1 MTSQPYAAR
10 PVRIGVQLQPQ
21 HTDYATLRRT
31 VAAVEEA
38 GVDIIFNW
46 DHFFPL
52 SGDPDGL
59 HYECY
64 TTLAAW
70 AEQTERVQL
79 GALVTCN
86 SYRNPDLLA
95 DMVRTIDHISGGRV
109 VLGIGAGW
117 AERDYT
123 DYGYPFGTAGSRIAD
138 LGEALPRIKHRWTQ
152 LNPAPVR
159 DVPVLIGGGGEKKT
173 LRLVAEHADIWHG
186 FGDADVLAHKN
197 EVLDG
202 WCAQVGRDP
211 GEIER
216 SADAQGKGPEEVGE
230 GLVGVGTR
238 LVTLSSNSDDGFDL
252 GLLRSWLEFR
262 DEQNAA
268 AAVG

>member
-1 MTSQPYAAR
+1 MTEQPYADR

-21 HTDYATLRRT
+21 HSDYAGLRSA
-31 VAAVEEA
+31 VAAIEES
-38 GVDIIFNW
+38 GVDILFNW

-79 GALVTCN
+79 SALVTCN
-86 SYRNPDLLA
+86 SYRNPELLA
-95 DMVRTIDHISGGRV
+95 DMVRTLDHISGGRAI
-109 VLGIGAGW
+109 LGIGAGW
-117 AERDYT
+117 FEKDYVE
-123 DYGYPFGTAGSRIAD
+123 YGYDFGTAGSRIAD
-138 LGEALPRIKHRWTQ
+138 LGAALPRIKSRWAK
-152 LNPAPVR
+152 LNPPPTR

-173 LRLVAEHADIWHG
+173 LRLVAEHASIWHG
-186 FGDADVLAHKN
+186 FGDPETLAHKN
-197 EVLDG
+197 QVLND

-216 SADAQGKGPEEVGE
+216 SADAGGKGPDEVAE
-230 GLVGVGTR
+230 GLLGVGTR
-238 LVTLSSNSDDGFDL
+238 LITMSVNSDDGFDL
-252 GLLRSWLEFR
+252 GLVRSWVQFR
-262 DEQNAA
+262 DDQNRS
-268 AAVG
+268 